1 MLQADSAVEISGKFL
16 HSYIRTRH
24 TSALRAPGRIRYAY
38 RLGAETRRVRSRTS
52 ILLPSP
58 GVGMYEC
65 TNPVPSSFAKPSIRA
80 RETRIFV
87 HSYVLTLTADRRRL
101 VRSACTAAFYLFIR
115 FGCRY
120 RVYHYMN
127 SVQFSLTH

>member
-1 MLQADSAVEISGKFL
+1 VEISGKFL

-65 TNPVPSSFAKPSIRA
+65 TNPA
-80 RETRIFV
+80 RSPFPQALDTGTGNKD
-87 HSYVLTLTADRRRL
+87 YLTF
-101 VRSACTAAFYLFIR
+101 VRSYADC
-115 FGCRY
+115 
-120 RVYHYMN
+120 
-127 SVQFSLTH
+127 